1 MFCFLTFQQKKGTFS
16 KIFQESCSF
25 FFLCATYYQTGQLNE
40 KMNDSERKFEEM
52 VREHRGT
59 IYAVCYMFSN
69 DQDEVADLFQEVLIN
84 LWNSLPSFEGR
95 SDMRSWIYRV
105 SLNVCISLDRKKRR
119 HKIVPLTMDINPY
132 EEMESNQNSRQMDM
146 LRRRIAKLGQ
156 FDRAIILL
164 WLENMSYEEIAAIM
178 GITVKN
184 VSVRLYRIKEE
195 LKNMSND

>member
-1 MFCFLTFQQKKGTFS
+1 M
-16 KIFQESCSF
+16 
-25 FFLCATYYQTGQLNE
+25 NE
-40 KMNDSERKFEEM
+40 SERKFEEM
-52 VREHRGT
+52 VREYRGT
-59 IYAVCYMFSN
+59 IYTVCYMFSN

-95 SDMRSWIYRV
+95 SDVRSWIYRV

-119 HKIVPLTMDINPY
+119 RKTVPLTMDVNPY
-132 EEMESNQNSRQMDM
+132 EETETSQNSRQMDM
-146 LRRRIAKLGQ
+146 LRRRIARLGQ

-178 GITVKN
+178 GITIKN

>member
-1 MFCFLTFQQKKGTFS
+1 MRLIVKQDILLNKK
-16 KIFQESCSF
+16 
-25 FFLCATYYQTGQLNE
+25 
-40 KMNDSERKFEEM
+40 KMNESERKFEEM

-59 IYAVCYMFSN
+59 IYTVCYMFSN

-95 SDMRSWIYRV
+95 SDVRSWIYRV

-119 HKIVPLTMDINPY
+119 RKTVPLTMDVNPY
-132 EEMESNQNSRQMDM
+132 EETETSQNSLQMDM
-146 LRRRIAKLGQ
+146 LRRRIARLGQ

>member
-1 MFCFLTFQQKKGTFS
+1 MKDL
-16 KIFQESCSF
+16 
-25 FFLCATYYQTGQLNE
+25 
-40 KMNDSERKFEEM
+40 EREFEQM
-52 VREHRGT
+52 VRENRST
-59 IYAVCYMFSN
+59 IYTVCYMFSN

-84 LWNSLPSFEGR
+84 LWKSLPSFEERRGNV
-95 SDMRSWIYRV
+95 RSWIYRV

-119 HKIVPLTMDINPY
+119 NKTVPLTMDIDPY
-132 EEMESNQNSRQMDM
+132 EEVESNQNSRQMDM

-164 WLENMSYEEIAAIM
+164 WLENMSYEEIAAVM

-195 LKNMSND
+195 LKNMSHD

>member
-1 MFCFLTFQQKKGTFS
+1 MDGMKDL
-16 KIFQESCSF
+16 
-25 FFLCATYYQTGQLNE
+25 
-40 KMNDSERKFEEM
+40 EREFEEM
-52 VREHRGT
+52 VRKNRGT
-59 IYAVCYMFSN
+59 IYTVCYMFSN

-95 SDMRSWIYRV
+95 SDVRSWIYRV

-119 HKIVPLTMDINPY
+119 RKTVPLTMDVNPY
-132 EEMESNQNSRQMDM
+132 EETETSQNSRQMDM
-146 LRRRIAKLGQ
+146 LRRRIARLGQ

-164 WLENMSYEEIAAIM
+164 WLENMSYEEIAAVM

>member
-1 MFCFLTFQQKKGTFS
+1 MK
-16 KIFQESCSF
+16 
-25 FFLCATYYQTGQLNE
+25 
-40 KMNDSERKFEEM
+40 DFEYEFEQM
-52 VREHRGT
+52 VRTHRST
-59 IYAVCYMFSN
+59 IYTVCYMFSN

-84 LWNSLPSFEGR
+84 LWKSLPSREERG
-95 SDMRSWIYRV
+95 DVRSWIYRV

-119 HKIVPLTMDINPY
+119 HKTVPLTMDIDPY
-132 EEMESNQNSRQMDM
+132 EETNQNSRQMDM
-146 LRRRIAKLGQ
+146 LRRRIARLGQ

-195 LKNMSND
+195 LNMSNVSDKP